1 MGRLGALLGVLVAAS
16 IAASCGEGVSSQRGP
31 NEDPETHLAAAKKLS
46 GAKEDAANAHAK
58 AKKANGRYS
67 SEAAVAEMSVFSR
80 PRTEQDALPNSFAYL
95 LKDSCDDRLRAEG
108 RCPGDAIA
116 AESRLLLTDLGVR
129 KTSLYA
135 WPTTNGWVCWGLVDS
150 GASCIA
156 HFPAEQPRIA
166 YGGIDPDDEGTGYP
180 GMLVAIAADEVA
192 SAEVQVLG
200 VRHAATLGRNGVF
213 YELTDRSCTMRA
225 FEALAATASDGSSGS
240 TAIDWAHGPTL
251 DGEHPANVNPES
263 CAG

>member
-1 MGRLGALLGVLVAAS
+1 LVAAS

-31 NEDPETHLAAAKKLS
+31 NADPETHLAAAKKLS

-116 AESRLLLTDLGVR
+116 AESRLLLTDLGE
-129 KTSLYA
+129 KDKPLCLA
-135 WPTTNGWVCWGLVDS
+135 
-150 GASCIA
+150 
-156 HFPAEQPRIA
+156 
-166 YGGIDPDDEGTGYP
+166 DDEWMG
-180 GMLVAIAADEVA
+180 
-192 SAEVQVLG
+192 VLG
-200 VRHAATLGRNGVF
+200 VGRQRGQLHRPLPGGAT
-213 YELTDRSCTMRA
+213 EDRLR
-225 FEALAATASDGSSGS
+225 G
-240 TAIDWAHGPTL
+240 H
-251 DGEHPANVNPES
+251 
-263 CAG
+263 